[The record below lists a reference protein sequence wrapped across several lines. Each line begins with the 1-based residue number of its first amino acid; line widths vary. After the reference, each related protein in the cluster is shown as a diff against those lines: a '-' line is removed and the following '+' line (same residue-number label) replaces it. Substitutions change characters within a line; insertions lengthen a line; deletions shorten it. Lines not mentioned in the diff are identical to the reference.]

1 MNFTKKSDYLFKN
14 VTSLKGVGL
23 KLSKYLK
30 NKRIEKINDLLWNLP
45 RSFTDRS
52 DQVQLNMLEVGKI
65 QTIKIKV
72 IKYQFPRIRRLPNR
86 IICEDNVGKI
96 DLVFFNSREGYL
108 KKILP
113 LNEWVIVSGK
123 IN

>member
-52 DQVQLNMLEVGKI
+52 DQVQLNMLEEEKNYLII
-65 QTIKIKV
+65 QGLGEQSH
-72 IKYQFPRIRRLPNR
+72 YPLR
-86 IICEDNVGKI
+86 
-96 DLVFFNSREGYL
+96 
-108 KKILP
+108 LP
-113 LNEWVIVSGK
+113 LNLRPNLYQCIK
-123 IN
+123 N